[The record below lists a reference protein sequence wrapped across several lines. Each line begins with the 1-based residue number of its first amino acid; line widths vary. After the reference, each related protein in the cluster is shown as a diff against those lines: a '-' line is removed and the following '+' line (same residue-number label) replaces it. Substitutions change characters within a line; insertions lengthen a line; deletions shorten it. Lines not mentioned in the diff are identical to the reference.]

1 MARIPALLEERRG
14 YVRRGLMDRVALVDA
29 ELAAEGY
36 TETADAAPV
45 VETADAPKRR
55 GRPSKPESAD
65 A

>member
-36 TETADAAPV
+36 QSETATAGPTENAAV
-45 VETADAPKRR
+45 KRGP
-55 GRPSKPESAD
+55 GRPRKPAAE
-65 A
+65 